1 MEGTK
6 ILSALLPVAIAL
18 AAEVSNVD
26 AQSTANEEFRDGF
39 STHPDWVRINVE
51 NPNWTK
57 IRIYVGVRG
66 AYVLIGTARRLNSTT
81 FYVPRNLVGRQSLVM
96 LLAHPIS
103 ESSNRVA
110 TSLRLAADGSATWE
124 ITGLRSHRLQS
135 ARS

>member
-18 AAEVSNVD
+18 AAEVGNANAQD
-26 AQSTANEEFRDGF
+26 AANEEFRDGF

-81 FYVPRNLVGRQSLVM
+81 FYVPRNLVGRQSSVM

-103 ESSNRVA
+103 ESLNRVA
-110 TSLRLAADGSATWE
+110 TRLLLGSDGSATWE
-124 ITGLRSHRLQS
+124 ITGLPSHRLRQT
-135 ARS
+135 RS